1 MFLYSGILYPDFG
14 EIEISSQGHGWCRP
28 LVLTGAVLPPGG
40 TRQCLETFSVDKE
53 EVLVS
58 GV

>member
-1 MFLYSGILYPDFG
+1 MWTEKASLSALTWTKM
-14 EIEISSQGHGWCRP
+14 SSEWGMQIKP
-28 LVLTGAVLPPGG
+28 VLPPGG